1 MFHHT
6 TLSNGLEI
14 LAEIRPSA
22 YSTAVGFFVR
32 TGARDETPSVAGVSH
47 FLEHMAFKG
56 TDTRTADDVNRELDE
71 MGASAN
77 AFTSEEQTVYY
88 AVVLPELL
96 EKTVDLFGDMM
107 RPAIRRDDFETEK
120 QVILEEI
127 KMYEDQPPFGA
138 DEKSRELF
146 FAGHPLGKSVLG
158 THESI
163 AALSLEQMRAYH
175 EARYTPENLFLV
187 GCGRLDFDDF
197 VRKAE
202 RSCGRWKPGNASP
215 AFPRS
220 LSKTSGRSGM
230 HAIAKPSAT
239 QRYSLLLSNA
249 PGADAGEKERL
260 ASILLAC
267 VLGDEVGSRLYWEL
281 IDNGKADSAWLG
293 AYEYLDAGMY
303 MTMLAG
309 EPETAP
315 ANLEIVQRIYREA
328 EKNGIMNEEF
338 ERARNK
344 TLSRIVLANEQ
355 PRGRLFAVGGE
366 WTVRKRYRTVRD
378 DLDAVRGVAL
388 DDLHDVLARYPLTSP
403 LLVSIGPEPGGP
415 LIPAV

>member
-1 MFHHT
+1 
-6 TLSNGLEI
+6 
-14 LAEIRPSA
+14 
-22 YSTAVGFFVR
+22 
-32 TGARDETPSVAGVSH
+32 
-47 FLEHMAFKG
+47 
-56 TDTRTADDVNRELDE
+56 
-71 MGASAN
+71 
-77 AFTSEEQTVYY
+77 
-88 AVVLPELL
+88 
-96 EKTVDLFGDMM
+96 
-107 RPAIRRDDFETEK
+107 
-120 QVILEEI
+120 
-127 KMYEDQPPFGA
+127 
-138 DEKSRELF
+138 
-146 FAGHPLGKSVLG
+146 
-158 THESI
+158 
-163 AALSLEQMRAYH
+163 
-175 EARYTPENLFLV
+175 
-187 GCGRLDFDDF
+187 
-197 VRKAE
+197 
-202 RSCGRWKPGNASP
+202 
-215 AFPRS
+215 
-220 LSKTSGRSGM
+220 M